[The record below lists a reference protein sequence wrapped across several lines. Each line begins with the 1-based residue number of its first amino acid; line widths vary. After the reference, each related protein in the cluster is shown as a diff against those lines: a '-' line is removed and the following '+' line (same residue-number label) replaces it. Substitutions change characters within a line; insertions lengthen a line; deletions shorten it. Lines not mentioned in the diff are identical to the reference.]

1 MRLVDPRFERSLVKI
16 LLAAAAALC
25 LVALAPSASAT
36 PPDVAGNPSLWLV
49 ASPQNLQI
57 PPAQPKVGDTIEGTW
72 AYFICDPSCDPNSP
86 DADPN
91 VGKRIISPSDS
102 GPPAGFKMSW
112 ERCPDA
118 TGTNCTIVRDRM
130 QKGTPG
136 AERYTVTAADAGSYI
151 RAAVYGTNLDCSEV
165 VRDPPLTGTQY
176 CKWETRGVY
185 SALVEIARTIVISP
199 ASLPDGQAGVRYEV
213 PITAANGAGGYAYA
227 LTGSL
232 PPGMSFTGGAVQG
245 TPTTAGVYTFT
256 VMASGAGAA
265 PGSRTYT
272 LRIRL
277 GWPSTQF
284 PAGTTGVAYNQPL
297 SVIGANGPVTWTVD
311 AGTLPA
317 GISIVNGAL
326 AGTPTQK
333 GSFGFTLRATDAAGS
348 TATNAYTIDV
358 AWPTL
363 TTSQSVLAKA
373 TRGLRY
379 RATLQI
385 GGGTEPYTVALIA
398 GRLPVGL
405 SLSPKG
411 VVSGIPREKTSK
423 RSFRFVVMVTDRY
436 GAQTPILFS
445 VPYAGKAK
453 TAKKAA

>member
-1 MRLVDPRFERSLVKI
+1 MKI

-25 LVALAPSASAT
+25 LVLAAPSASAS
-36 PPDVAGNPSLWLV
+36 PPDPAGNPSIWLV
-49 ASPQNLQI
+49 QSPQIVQV
-57 PPAQPKVGDTIEGTW
+57 PPAVPKVGDTLEGTW
-72 AYFICDPSCDPNSP
+72 AFFICQPSCDPNSP

-91 VGKRIISPSDS
+91 VGRRIISPSDS
-102 GPPAGFKMSW
+102 GPPAGFKMAW
-112 ERCPDA
+112 ERCPDE
-118 TGTNCTIVRDRM
+118 TGTNCTVIRDRM

-136 AERYTVTAADAGSYI
+136 AERYTITPADAGSYL

-165 VRDPPLTGTQY
+165 VREGELKGTQY
-176 CKWETRGVY
+176 CRWETRGVY
-185 SALVEIARTIVISP
+185 SALVPIPRTIVISP
-199 ASLPDGQAGVRYEV
+199 ASLPEGQAGIRYEV
-213 PITAANGAGGYAYA
+213 SITAANGVGDYAYSV
-227 LTGSL
+227 TGTM
-232 PPGMSFTGGAVQG
+232 PPGISFGGGSVQG
-245 TPTTAGVYTFT
+245 TPTTAGTYTFT
-256 VMASGAGAA
+256 ITAAGAGAN

-284 PAGTTGVAYNQPL
+284 AAGTTGVAYNQPL
-297 SVIGANGPVTWTVD
+297 GIIGANGPVTWTVD
-311 AGTLPA
+311 AGTLPP

-326 AGTPTQK
+326 VGTPTQK

-348 TATNAYTIDV
+348 TSTNAYTIDV

-363 TTSQSVLAKA
+363 VTTQSVLARA

-379 RATLQI
+379 RATLRI
-385 GGGTEPYTVALIA
+385 GGGTAPYTVALVA

-405 SLSPKG
+405 RLGTNG

-423 RSFRFVVMVTDRY
+423 RSFRFVVMVTDRF

-445 VPYAGKAK
+445 IPYSAAPKAAK
-453 TAKKAA
+453 TAKK

>member
-1 MRLVDPRFERSLVKI
+1 VKI

-25 LVALAPSASAT
+25 LVVAASSASAS
-36 PPDVAGNPSLWLV
+36 PPDPAGNPSLWLV
-49 ASPQNLQI
+49 QSPQNVQI

-72 AYFICDPSCDPNSP
+72 AYFICQPSCDPTSP

-91 VGKRIISPSDS
+91 VGRRIISPSDS
-102 GPPAGFKMSW
+102 GPPAGFKMSF

-118 TGTNCTIVRDRM
+118 TGTNCTVVRDRM
-130 QKGTPG
+130 QQGTPG
-136 AERYTVTAADAGSYI
+136 ADHYTVTAADAGSYL
-151 RAAVYGTNLDCSEV
+151 RSAVYGTNLDCSEV
-165 VRDPPLTGTQY
+165 VREGDLKGTQY

-185 SALVEIARTIVISP
+185 SALVAIPRTIVISP
-199 ASLPDGQAGVRYEV
+199 ASLPDGKAGIRYQV
-213 PITAANGAGGYAYA
+213 SVTAINGTGDYAYSI
-227 LTGSL
+227 TGTL
-232 PPGMSFTGGAVQG
+232 PPGITFTGGAIQG

-256 VMASGAGAA
+256 INAAGAGAA

-272 LRIRL
+272 LRIAL
-277 GWPSTQF
+277 AWPSTQF
-284 PAGTTGVAYNQPL
+284 AAGTTGIAYQQPL
-297 SVIGANGPVTWTVD
+297 SVIGANGLVTWTVD
-311 AGTLPA
+311 AGTLPP
-317 GISIVNGAL
+317 GVTIVNGAL

-348 TATNAYTIDV
+348 TSTNAYTIDV

-453 TAKKAA
+453 TTTKAAKAAR

>member
-1 MRLVDPRFERSLVKI
+1 MKI

-25 LVALAPSASAT
+25 LVALAPSAGAT

-49 ASPQNLQI
+49 QSPQNVQI
-57 PPAQPKVGDTIEGTW
+57 PPAQPKVGDTIESTW
-72 AYFICDPSCDPNSP
+72 AYFICQPSCDPNSP

-118 TGTNCTIVRDRM
+118 TGTNCTVVRDRM
-130 QKGTPG
+130 QQGTPG
-136 AERYTVTAADAGSYI
+136 ADHYTVTAADAGSYI
-151 RAAVYGTNLDCSEV
+151 RSAVYGTNLDCSEV

-185 SALVEIARTIVISP
+185 SALVAIPRTIVISP
-199 ASLPDGQAGVRYEV
+199 ASLPDGQAGIRYQV
-213 PITAANGAGGYAYA
+213 SVTAVNGTGDYAYST
-227 LTGSL
+227 TGTL
-232 PPGMSFTGGAVQG
+232 PPGITFSGGAIQG

-256 VMASGAGAA
+256 INAAGAGAA

-272 LRIRL
+272 LRIAL
-277 GWPSTQF
+277 AWPSTQF
-284 PAGTTGVAYNQPL
+284 AAGTTGVAYNQPL

-311 AGTLPA
+311 AGTLPP
-317 GISIVNGAL
+317 GVSIVNGAL

-348 TATNAYTIDV
+348 SSTNAYTIDV
-358 AWPTL
+358 GWPTL
-363 TTSQSVLAKA
+363 ATTRPVLAKA

-385 GGGTEPYTVALIA
+385 GGGTAPYSVALIA

-405 SLSPKG
+405 SLSPNG
-411 VVSGIPREKTSK
+411 AVSGIPREKTGK
-423 RSFRFVVMVTDRY
+423 RSFRFVVMVTDHY

-445 VPYAGKAK
+445 VPYAGAAK
-453 TAKKAA
+453 TAKKVAR